1 MNEIQQKHKEDIL
14 AEHSRLN
21 EKQKQLETIIE
32 INLEQYKSKI
42 LCLQCGKE
50 AEKIKCVDC
59 IKESV
64 NERTGYTIYISSWI
78 VSSVGLFF
86 ITNPSPAIA
95 TGFCVGSLAYNVFN
109 LKTFYNLR
117 KSFTL

>member
-42 LCLQCGKE
+42 LCLQ
-50 AEKIKCVDC
+50 
-59 IKESV
+59 
-64 NERTGYTIYISSWI
+64 
-78 VSSVGLFF
+78 
-86 ITNPSPAIA
+86 
-95 TGFCVGSLAYNVFN
+95 
-109 LKTFYNLR
+109 
-117 KSFTL
+117 

>member
-59 IKESV
+59 SKESV
-64 NERTGYTIYISSWI
+64 DKRTGYTIYISSWFI
-78 VSSVGLFF
+78 STVGLFF
-86 ITNPSPAIA
+86 ISNPTPAIA
-95 TGFCVGSLAYNVFN
+95 TGFCVGSLAYN
-109 LKTFYNLR
+109 LR
-117 KSFTL
+117 KSFAF